1 LVTSFNATSPIIGRK
16 RVLHGRVGLAKRIW
30 LLTGEPGSG
39 KTTALMKIVNAVRAR
54 GYSIGGVVAVEKR
67 IKGIRV
73 GFEIVDLLSGS
84 RDILAS
90 VEQKTGPRVGKY
102 RVNLKAL
109 SDLAAK
115 ALTEAKQHCD
125 LIVCDEIGPMEMA
138 SPEFRKAVKE
148 VVDSGKPMIGVIH
161 KRMRDSLADE
171 LRVSAEV
178 EIVEVDIYRSEKVV
192 SKILEAVLSLLGARC

>member
-1 LVTSFNATSPIIGRK
+1 MV
-16 RVLHGRVGLAKRIW
+16 KRIW

-39 KTTALMKIVNAVRAR
+39 KTTALMKVVNAVRAR

-67 IKGIRV
+67 IRGVRV
-73 GFEIVDLLSGS
+73 GFEVVDLLSGS

-90 VEQKTGPRVGKY
+90 VERKSGPRVGKY

-115 ALTEAKQHCD
+115 ALIEAKQHCD

-138 SPEFRKAVKE
+138 SPEFRRAVKE

-161 KRMRDSLADE
+161 KRIRDMLADE
-171 LRVSAEV
+171 LRASAEV
-178 EIVEVDIYRSEKVV
+178 EIVEIDPYRSEEAVA
-192 SKILEAVLSLLGARC
+192 KILEAILNLLGARH

>member
-1 LVTSFNATSPIIGRK
+1 MV
-16 RVLHGRVGLAKRIW
+16 KRIW
-30 LLTGEPGSG
+30 LLTGEPGCG

-54 GYSIGGVVAVEKR
+54 GYSIGGVVAAEKR
-67 IKGIRV
+67 IRGIRV

-90 VEQKTGPRVGKY
+90 VEQKMGPRVGKY

-115 ALTEAKQHCD
+115 ALIEAARSCD

-148 VVDSGKPMIGVIH
+148 VVDSGKPMVGVIH
-161 KRMRDSLADE
+161 KHMRDPLADE
-171 LRVSAEV
+171 LRASAEV
-178 EIVEVDIYRSEKVV
+178 EVVEIDIYRSDEAT
-192 SKILEAVLSLLGARC
+192 SKILEAVLNLLGAGH